1 VHAPGWIDP
10 ATETRVP
17 RLKITHVVV
26 LLAALLAPA
35 ASGGTASASAPM
47 RIGMV
52 ADTNS
57 VYDRSFNELAYAGV
71 RTAALKLGAYIDVR
85 ASPTALSYE
94 PNLRF
99 MAQQGYDLVIAIGP
113 AEEQALA
120 DVASDYPDVR
130 FAIVNDSYAAPVL
143 GSLPN
148 VLGLRFQQQEAGYLA
163 GYLAGL
169 VELSRMPRLKA
180 GNVISSIGGV
190 RGPSVD
196 RYLAGFQAGA
206 LAADPKV
213 RLLHTYTNTDA
224 SVARCHTLA
233 LSQIAAGSD
242 IVFPVAGAC
251 NTGAL
256 QAVAEKGV
264 WALGVDADR
273 SYLGA
278 SVLASAAL
286 RVDQAVM
293 LAIYAVHDGTFAA
306 GRDVEFGIAQ
316 NALGIAGINVAV
328 PGAIRARLNAVANR
342 LRAGRISVP
351 TALAPLSR

>member
-1 VHAPGWIDP
+1 M
-10 ATETRVP
+10 P
-17 RLKITHVVV
+17 RLTITHALA
-26 LLAALLAPA
+26 LLAALVAPA
-35 ASGGTASASAPM
+35 TSAATASASAPL

-52 ADTNS
+52 ADTNG

-71 RTAALKLGAYIDVR
+71 RTAALKLGAFIDVR
-85 ASPTALSYE
+85 ASPTARSYE

-120 DVASDYPDVR
+120 DVASDYPEVR
-130 FAIVNDSYAAPVL
+130 FAIVNDSYAARAL
-143 GSLPN
+143 GKLPN

-190 RGPSVD
+190 KGPSGD

-206 LAADPKV
+206 RAADPEV
-213 RLLHTYTNTDA
+213 RLLHTYTNTDV
-224 SVARCHTLA
+224 SVSRCHTLA

-251 NTGAL
+251 NAGAL

-293 LAIYAVHDGTFAA
+293 LAIFAVHDGTFAG
-306 GRDVEFGIAQ
+306 GRDVEFGITQ

-328 PGAIRARLNAVANR
+328 PRAIRVRLNAVANR

-351 TALAPLSR
+351 TALTPLSR

>member
-1 VHAPGWIDP
+1 VS
-10 ATETRVP
+10 
-17 RLKITHVVV
+17 RLTITSALA
-26 LLAALLAPA
+26 LLAALVAPA
-35 ASGGTASASAPM
+35 ASAATASASAPL

-52 ADTNS
+52 ADTNG
-57 VYDRSFNELAYAGV
+57 VYDRSFNEHAYAGV
-71 RTAALKLGAYIDVR
+71 RTAALKLGAAIDVR
-85 ASPTALSYE
+85 ASPTARSYE

-99 MAQQGYDLVIAIGP
+99 MAQQGYDLVIAIGQ

-120 DVASDYPDVR
+120 EVARDYPEVR
-130 FAIVNDSYAAPVL
+130 FAIVNDSYAARGL

-190 RGPSVD
+190 RGPSGD

-206 LAADPKV
+206 RAADPKV
-213 RLLHTYTNTDA
+213 RLLHTYTNTEV
-224 SVARCHTLA
+224 SVNRCHTLA

-256 QAVAEKGV
+256 QAVAERGV

-278 SVLASAAL
+278 SVLASAAV
-286 RVDQAVM
+286 RADQAVM
-293 LAIYAVHDGTFAA
+293 LAIFAVHDGTFAG
-306 GRDVEFGIAQ
+306 GRDVELGITQ
-316 NALGIAGINVAV
+316 NALGITGINVAV
-328 PGAIRARLNAVANR
+328 PRAIRARLNAIANR

-351 TALAPLSR
+351 TTLASLSR

>member
-1 VHAPGWIDP
+1 M
-10 ATETRVP
+10 P
-17 RLKITHVVV
+17 RLKITHAFLLIAV
-26 LLAALLAPA
+26 LVTPSAGAAATRA
-35 ASGGTASASAPM
+35 ATPL

-52 ADTNS
+52 ADTDG
-57 VYDRSFNELAYAGV
+57 VYDRSFNQLAYAGV
-71 RTAALKLGAYIDVR
+71 RTAALKLGASIDVR
-85 ASPTALSYE
+85 ASPTARSYE
-94 PNLRF
+94 PNLRS

-120 DVASDYPDVR
+120 AVARDFPAVR
-130 FAIVNDSYAAPVL
+130 FAIVNDSYATRGL

-148 VLGLRFQQQEAGYLA
+148 VQGLRFQQQEAGYLA

-169 VELSRMPRLKA
+169 VELSRMPRLKT

-206 LAADPKV
+206 RAADPEA
-213 RLLHTYTNTDA
+213 RLLHSYTDDDA
-224 SVARCHTLA
+224 SSDRCHTLA

-251 NTGAL
+251 NAGAL
-256 QAVAEKGV
+256 QAVTEKGV
-264 WALGVDADR
+264 WAFGVDADR
-273 SYLGA
+273 SYLGP

-293 LAIYAVHDGTFAA
+293 LAIYAVHDGTFAG
-306 GRDVEFGIAQ
+306 GRDVEFGIEQ
-316 NALGIAGINVAV
+316 NALGIAGIAVAV
-328 PGAIRARLNAVANR
+328 PRTIRVRLNAVANR

-351 TALAPLSR
+351 TAFAPLST

>member
-1 VHAPGWIDP
+1 VHRFTIVRAL
-10 ATETRVP
+10 A
-17 RLKITHVVV
+17 
-26 LLAALLAPA
+26 LLAALVAPA
-35 ASGGTASASAPM
+35 AGAATASATAPM

-71 RTAALKLGAYIDVR
+71 RAAAQKLGAAIDVR
-85 ASPTALSYE
+85 ASPTSASYE

-113 AEEQALA
+113 SEEQALA
-120 DVASDYPDVR
+120 DVARDYPAVR

-148 VLGLRFQQQEAGYLA
+148 IQGLRFQQQEAGYLA

-169 VELSRMPRLKA
+169 VEISRMPRLRA

-196 RYLAGFQAGA
+196 RYVAGFQAGA
-206 LAADPKV
+206 LAADPQV
-213 RLLHTYTNTDA
+213 RLLHTYANTD
-224 SVARCHTLA
+224 SSTARCHTLA

-251 NTGAL
+251 NAGAL
-256 QAVAEKGV
+256 QAVNEKGV
-264 WALGVDADR
+264 WVLGVDADQ

-293 LAIYAVHDGTFAA
+293 LAIYAVHDGTFAG

-316 NALGIAGINVAV
+316 NALGIAGINAAV
-328 PGAIRARLNAVANR
+328 PPVIRARLNAVANR
-342 LRAGRISVP
+342 VRAGRISIP
-351 TALAPLSR
+351 TALVPLSR